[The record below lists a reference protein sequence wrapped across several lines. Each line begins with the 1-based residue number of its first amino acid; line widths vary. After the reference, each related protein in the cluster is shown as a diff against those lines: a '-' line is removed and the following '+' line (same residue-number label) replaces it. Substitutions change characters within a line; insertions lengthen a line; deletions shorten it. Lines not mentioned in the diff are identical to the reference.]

1 MTVEDS
7 KKILILYATAG
18 SGHKKAAEAI
28 FHKAKSAYRN
38 VHTADV
44 VKYMP
49 FLVRKLYS
57 DGYTFVI
64 SHLPWLWAVM
74 YRLSDSPR
82 LSWINV
88 GLRRFMDVM
97 ACRSFVR
104 FLLDEDPDIIIST
117 QFLASEI
124 AAYAKIKKRLKARI
138 ITVVT
143 DYGVHNFWVNP
154 GTDLYCAAA
163 PSTKDILMK
172 KGISESQIVVTGIPL
187 DEKFL
192 HVDEAAAVRKKL
204 EVKEGVFT
212 VLVATG
218 GIGIGPIAEIA
229 DRLKNDAQLLV
240 VCGHNKKLH
249 QALTD
254 MRHPHIKAFGFVDN
268 MQELMRVSDVM
279 VTKAGGLSVTEA
291 LNMELPMI
299 LFCLLP
305 GQETINANTMQALGA
320 GRIVSGLEAIE
331 KEVLDFKKNEQKL
344 YAFRANC
351 RALARPAST
360 VDIVNLIEAQL

>member
-1 MTVEDS
+1 MTTDGS

-49 FLVRKLYS
+49 FLVRKIYS

-64 SHLPWLWAVM
+64 SHLPWLWAMM
-74 YRLSDSPR
+74 YHLSDSPR

-88 GLRRFMDVM
+88 GLRRFVDVM

-104 FLLDEDPDIIIST
+104 FLLEEDPDIIIST

-124 AAYAKIKKRLKARI
+124 AAYAKTKKGLKARL

-154 GTDLYCAAA
+154 GTDIYCAAA
-163 PSTKDILMK
+163 PSTKDILVK
-172 KGISESQIVVTGIPL
+172 KGVSESQIVVTGIPL

-192 HVDEAAAVRKKL
+192 HVEEAAAIRKKL
-204 EVKEGVFT
+204 EIKERVFT
-212 VLVATG
+212 VLIATG

-229 DRLKNDAQLLV
+229 DRLKDDAQLLV
-240 VCGHNKKLH
+240 VCGHNKKLQ
-249 QALTD
+249 QALTE
-254 MRHPHIKAFGFVDN
+254 MKHPHIKAFGFVDN
-268 MQELMRVSDVM
+268 MQELMRISDVM

-291 LNMELPMI
+291 LSMELPMI

-305 GQETINANTMQALGA
+305 GQETINANVMQALGT
-320 GRIVSGLEAIE
+320 GRIASGLEAIE
-331 KEVLDFKKNEQKL
+331 KEVLDFKKDEQKL
-344 YAFRANC
+344 NTFRAHC
-351 RALARPAST
+351 RDLARPHSSA
-360 VDIVNLIEAQL
+360 DIVNLIH

>member
-1 MTVEDS
+1 MMANAS
-7 KKILILYATAG
+7 KKVLILYATAG

-28 FHKAKSAYRN
+28 FHKAKCRYQD

-64 SHLPWLWAVM
+64 SRLPWLWAVM
-74 YRLSDSPR
+74 YRLSDSPW
-82 LSWINV
+82 LSLINV
-88 GLRRFMDVM
+88 RLRRFMDVA
-97 ACRSFVR
+97 ACQSFVR
-104 FLLDEDPDIIIST
+104 FLLEEDPDIIIST

-124 AAYAKIKKRLKARI
+124 AAYAKMKKGLKASL

-192 HVDEAAAVRKKL
+192 HVDDAAVIRHKL
-204 EVKEGVFT
+204 DAKEGVFT
-212 VLVATG
+212 VLIATG
-218 GIGIGPIAEIA
+218 GIGIGPIADIA

-240 VCGHNKKLH
+240 VCGHNKKLYRT
-249 QALTD
+249 LVD
-254 MRHPHIKAFGFVDN
+254 MKHPHIKAFGFVDN
-268 MQELMRVSDVM
+268 MQELMRISDIM

-305 GQETINANTMQALGA
+305 GQETINANMMQALGA
-320 GRIVSGLEAIE
+320 GRIVPSLGAIE
-331 KEVLDFKKNEQKL
+331 REVLDFKGNAQKL
-344 YAFRANC
+344 NAFRANC
-351 RALARPAST
+351 RALARPRSSA
-360 VDIVNLIEAQL
+360 DIVNLIH

>member
-1 MTVEDS
+1 MTVDDS

-28 FHKAKSAYRN
+28 FHKAKSVYRN
-38 VHTADV
+38 VRTADI

-64 SHLPWLWAVM
+64 SHLPWLWAIM
-74 YRLSDSPR
+74 YRLSDTPR

-88 GLRRFMDVM
+88 GLRRLMDVM
-97 ACRSFVR
+97 VCRSFVR
-104 FLLDEDPDIIIST
+104 FLLEENPDIIIST

-124 AAYAKIKKRLKARI
+124 AAYAKTKKGLKARL

-163 PSTKDILMK
+163 PSTKDVLIH
-172 KGISESQIVVTGIPL
+172 KGVSASQVIVTGIPL

-192 HVDEAAAVRKKL
+192 HVDEATVVRQKL
-204 EVKEGVFT
+204 GVKEGIFT
-212 VLVATG
+212 VLIATG

-229 DRLKNDAQLLV
+229 DRLKDDAQLLV
-240 VCGHNKKLH
+240 VCGHNKKLYRT
-249 QALTD
+249 LVE

-305 GQETINANTMQALGA
+305 GQETINANMMQALGT

-331 KEVLDFKKNEQKL
+331 KEVLGFKKDEQKL
-344 YAFRANC
+344 NAFRANC
-351 RALARPAST
+351 RALSRPHSSA
-360 VDIVNLIEAQL
+360 DIVNLFR

>member
-1 MTVEDS
+1 MTTYAS

-28 FHKAKSAYRN
+28 FHEAKSRHQDI
-38 VHTADV
+38 HTADV

-49 FLVRKLYS
+49 FLVRKIYS

-64 SHLPWLWAVM
+64 SHLPWLWAIM

-82 LSWINV
+82 LSWVNV
-88 GLRRFMDVM
+88 RLRRFIDVM
-97 ACRSFVR
+97 ACGPFVR
-104 FLLDEDPDIIIST
+104 FLLEENPDIIIST

-124 AAYAKIKKRLKARI
+124 AAYAKIKKGLKARI

-163 PSTKDILMK
+163 PSTKDILVK
-172 KGISESQIVVTGIPL
+172 KGVGESQIVVTGIPL
-187 DEKFL
+187 DGKFL
-192 HVDEAAAVRKKL
+192 HVDEPATIHRKL
-204 EVKEGVFT
+204 GTKEGLFT

-218 GIGIGPIAEIA
+218 GIGIGPIADIA
-229 DRLKNDAQLLV
+229 DKLKDDAQLLV
-240 VCGHNKKLH
+240 VCGHNKKLYRT
-249 QALTD
+249 LVD
-254 MRHPHIKAFGFVDN
+254 MKHPHIKAFGFVDN
-268 MQELMRVSDVM
+268 MQELMRVSDIM

-291 LNMELPMI
+291 LNMTLPMI

-305 GQETINANTMQALGA
+305 GQETINANMMQALGA
-320 GRIVSGLEAIE
+320 GKIVSGLGDIE
-331 KEVLDFKKNEQKL
+331 KEVLDFKEDIQKL
-344 YAFRANC
+344 NAFRAGC
-351 RALARPAST
+351 RALARPRSSE
-360 VDIVNLIEAQL
+360 DIVNLID